1 MLAIYVDMNC
11 GASMNTRHWAIGCLI
26 GGWLALTPVQAE
38 NITWLSADFPPLAMP
53 GANQAQQ
60 GYMDKLLQQVRN
72 KLPQHQFSE
81 EVVPWPR
88 VLFMAQ
94 SGGPYCTAMAAHTPE
109 RDEFLRFTVP
119 YGYVYPVGVVAR
131 AQDKELFSRFVNPDG
146 ELRLR
151 DVLRSAELRIGVA
164 AHRTYGTKIDNMLGS
179 LLQSAARQV
188 LTVHQD
194 NSTKSLIGMLKK
206 KRFDYTLA
214 YPGEAVFYDSPQ
226 AGLHFYPI
234 AGNSDLLAGR
244 FSCTKSAQTD
254 RSFEDLNR
262 LALSMRKDST
272 LLGAYERWLPPY
284 LVQPFR
290 ARLERQLASP
300 QP

>member
-1 MLAIYVDMNC
+1 MLATYVDMNFGGSMKTRY
-11 GASMNTRHWAIGCLI
+11 GAMACLL
-26 GGWLALTPVQAE
+26 GGWLALTSALAD
-38 NITWLSADFPPLAMP
+38 NITWLSSDFPPLAMP
-53 GANQAQQ
+53 GASGAQQ
-60 GYMDKLLQQVRN
+60 GYMDKLLQQVRHR
-72 KLPQHQFSE
+72 LPQHQFAE

-109 RDEFLRFTVP
+109 REEFLRFTAP

-131 AQDKELFSRFVNPDG
+131 VQDKGLFRRFVNPDG
-146 ELRLR
+146 ELRLH
-151 DVLRSAELRIGVA
+151 DMLRTTELRIGVA
-164 AHRTYGTKIDNMLGS
+164 GQRTYGPKIDGMLGPV
-179 LLQSAARQV
+179 LQSGARQV
-188 LTVHQD
+188 VTVQQD
-194 NSTKSLIGMLKK
+194 NSTKSLIDMLKK

-214 YPGEAVFYDSPQ
+214 YPGEAVFYDSPM

-244 FSCTKSAQTD
+244 FSCTKSVQTD

-262 LALSMRKDST
+262 LAMRMRKDTT

-284 LVQPFR
+284 LVPTFR
-290 ARLERQLASP
+290 ARLERQLAGTAP
-300 QP
+300 